1 MQTRSATR
9 VNGPSATTLNPPAR
23 QGLPRIK
30 AIEKVSIKIPLQK
43 RTAGGRKEMGNKNP
57 NPNPNPQKTA
67 PRSAQPQP
75 QTAWTTVV
83 SRKTAKRE
91 RKKERKETT
100 QQQLQQQQRK
110 APPTT
115 PQTKGQRTGPQK
127 KRKEPRTA
135 AVTITCPPGEYEAT
149 MAEAHK
155 KMESLESLG
164 IKGGVKIR
172 RAVTGALVYEIPGE
186 GGNELAD
193 KLALGLKRALS
204 GKEGVRV
211 QRPTKTAELRL
222 RGLDEAV
229 TLSEIREAISKSGN
243 CEEEEINVG
252 EVKRAPN
259 GIKMVWA
266 RCPLRTANTITQK
279 SHIQIGWAMVRV
291 EL

>member
-1 MQTRSATR
+1 
-9 VNGPSATTLNPPAR
+9 
-23 QGLPRIK
+23 
-30 AIEKVSIKIPLQK
+30 
-43 RTAGGRKEMGNKNP
+43 
-57 NPNPNPQKTA
+57 
-67 PRSAQPQP
+67 
-75 QTAWTTVV
+75 
-83 SRKTAKRE
+83 
-91 RKKERKETT
+91 
-100 QQQLQQQQRK
+100 
-110 APPTT
+110 
-115 PQTKGQRTGPQK
+115 
-127 KRKEPRTA
+127 
-135 AVTITCPPGEYEAT
+135 

-266 RCPLRTANTITQK
+266 VAPLEQQTPLPK
-279 SHIQIGWAMVRV
+279 SPIFR
-291 EL
+291 